1 MYLIFI
7 WTFLFQ
13 TQKEMDARMTSM
25 DAKMVRMQTTLEA
38 NHKIMVDTQNTI
50 LEILNSMV
58 ASQNFAFY

>member
-1 MYLIFI
+1 M
-7 WTFLFQ
+7 
-13 TQKEMDARMTSM
+13 EARMTSM